1 MTKTISPLKKKTKTS
16 KSKGVAARIQVAIWI
31 QQNVVATIVITA
43 ALSIGLTIL
52 VPRAYAAIVGGS
64 SNTVARQMAGRH
76 FVLPEDE
83 RPAIVTV
90 TNSNSIGIP
99 FLDGAKDGDKMLIY
113 QQNELVVLYRP
124 SIDKII
130 TVGPLTDSY

>member
-1 MTKTISPLKKKTKTS
+1 MKGSVSLYTKSEKWMRQHF
-16 KSKGVAARIQVAIWI
+16 A
-31 QQNVVATIVITA
+31 ATIIITA
-43 ALSIGLTIL
+43 TLSVSLTIL
-52 VPRAYAAIVGGS
+52 VPRAYAAIAA
-64 SNTVARQMAGRH
+64 SNNNTATRQMAGRH

-83 RPAIVTV
+83 KPAIVTV
-90 TNSNSIGIP
+90 TSANSIGIP

-130 TVGPLTDSY
+130 TVGPLTD